1 MQLFPNSG
9 ATVGLD
15 ETMSAKKKASPYF
28 YNCWCQISAAD
39 V

>member
-15 ETMSAKKKASPYF
+15 ETMSAKKESF
-28 YNCWCQISAAD
+28 TLFLQLLVSD
-39 V
+39 